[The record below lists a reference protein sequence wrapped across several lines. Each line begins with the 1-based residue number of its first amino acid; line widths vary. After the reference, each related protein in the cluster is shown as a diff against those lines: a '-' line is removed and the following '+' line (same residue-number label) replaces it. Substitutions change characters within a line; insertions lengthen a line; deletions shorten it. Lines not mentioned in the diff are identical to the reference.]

1 MDRPLYINTK
11 RGTEHLI
18 WTEAKQNV
26 LEALKTALAL
36 APALELPDVS
46 KSFHLFVHETKKHY
60 KRSFNSTFGA
70 MEMPCEV
77 PDLIGPYRHRMAPL
91 SKG

>member
-46 KSFHLFVHETKKHY
+46 KSFHLFVHETKD
-60 KRSFNSTFGA
+60 KRG
-70 MEMPCEV
+70 
-77 PDLIGPYRHRMAPL
+77 LYRVWGVKCPVTYL
-91 SKG
+91 SK